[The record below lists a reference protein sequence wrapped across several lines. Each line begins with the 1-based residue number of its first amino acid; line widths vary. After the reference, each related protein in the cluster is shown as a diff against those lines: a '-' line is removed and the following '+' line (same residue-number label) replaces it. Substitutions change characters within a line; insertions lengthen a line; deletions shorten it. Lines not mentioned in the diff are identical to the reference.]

1 MDNRKHEDNDDTE
14 YGQFFDFN
22 IELPQSNNRLLKF
35 DLLRTIGFIIFIMFW
50 IFKPLV
56 NDDAQSPDYK
66 YISENNNENV
76 DLLTYDS
83 ETAKNRYE
91 ILMMTSTKLPNKSFE
106 LDSKISIGTKDNFE
120 DLVALGRH
128 LAMFYLPDCNNS
140 QQIRTI
146 FNDAARVHLQGEL
159 IAVDCDQQKD
169 FCKSKNIVEY
179 PTIRVYDNGNII
191 LEEFNHT
198 ANNFVKTLLLPISDV
213 KQLEKYETGVLKVEF
228 DNFTQFAADPVI
240 FISPPVYIQGF
251 PWKIYISI
259 STAYYYQAL
268 NFYLK
273 NSATEECKLS
283 TWTCDAAAVLRIHSQ
298 MTRSF
303 FQSMSKLINQKA
315 IIVAPNAETWEFRLN
330 DIFNI
335 LCHVFVS

>member
-1 MDNRKHEDNDDTE
+1 MDNRKLEVNDDTDN
-14 YGQFFDFN
+14 GHFFDFD
-22 IELPQSNNRLLKF
+22 IELLQSNNRQLKF

-76 DLLTYDS
+76 NLQTYDS
-83 ETAKNRYE
+83 ETAKSRYG
-91 ILMMTSTKLPNKSFE
+91 ILPAPNKSFE

-120 DLVALGRH
+120 DLVVFGRH

-179 PTIRVYDNGNII
+179 PTIQVYDNGNII

-213 KQLEKYETGVLKVEF
+213 KQLEKYETGVLKIEI
-228 DNFTQFAADPVI
+228 DNFTQFAADPVNV
-240 FISPPVYIQGF
+240 ISPPVYIQGL
-251 PWKIYISI
+251 PWKIYIFIRESP
-259 STAYYYQAL
+259 YNLYQYL

-298 MTRSF
+298 KII
-303 FQSMSKLINQKA
+303 SKI
-315 IIVAPNAETWEFRLN
+315 E
-330 DIFNI
+330 
-335 LCHVFVS
+335 